1 MTELYREERGN
12 GTPLLL
18 IHGNGANTLTWGRTF
33 DDLAAEHRAISY
45 DRRGFGRSSG
55 PPARRLSDHVA
66 DAAALLEELDAA
78 PAAVLGWSAG
88 GVVALGLAVE
98 RPDLVSALVLE
109 EAAYALLLHPT
120 RGGLRF
126 TWRFDAARLRRD
138 RRAGAQAVFD
148 YALDYRDGGS
158 QFDRFPAEWRATMFD
173 SAEAITAEG
182 AQLRK
187 PWPPRKAVAAISCP
201 VTIVT
206 GCRAEPAFGAAAR
219 RLAKILPSARYV
231 AVPNAGHGVHFDQP
245 ERFRDEVLS
254 DLRS

>member
-1 MTELYREERGN
+1 MAELYREERGS
-12 GTPLLL
+12 GLPLLL

-45 DRRGFGRSSG
+45 DRRGFGRSPG

-98 RPDLVSALVLE
+98 RPDLVSALILE

-138 RRAGAQAVFD
+138 RRACAQAVFD

-173 SAEAITAEG
+173 SAAAIAAEG

-219 RLAKILPSARYV
+219 RLAKLLPSARYV

-254 DLRS
+254 DLRP